1 MRRGASAVAA
11 GTLAA
16 SVVSGCTSHIGSSGD
31 QGFVSGDGI
40 TTSLKAAER
49 RTPGPVAG
57 TTLSGKRVSLADHR
71 GRIVVVNV
79 WGSWCAPCRREAPM
93 LGQAAKDLAGRGVVF
108 LGIDSRDGGRAAPLA
123 FERRFGVSYDSIY
136 DRDGRTLLPFH
147 GTLTPNAVPSTVII
161 DRKGRVAASVLGP
174 ITRTTL
180 YDLLQDVSGKNLDTG
195 GPA

>member
-1 MRRGASAVAA
+1 VRRVVAA
-11 GTLAA
+11 GALAA
-16 SVVSGCTSHIGSSGD
+16 LTLTGCTSHVGASGD

-40 TTSLKAAER
+40 TTSLKASER
-49 RTPGPVAG
+49 GTPGPVEG
-57 TTLSGKRVSLADHR
+57 TTLTGRRVSLADYR

-93 LGQAAKDLAGRGVVF
+93 LGQAAKDLAGKGVVF
-108 LGIDSRDGGRAAPLA
+108 LGIDSRDGGRAAPRA

-136 DRDGRTLLPFH
+136 DRDGRTLLAFH

-161 DRKGRVAASVLGP
+161 DRQGRVAASVLGR
-174 ITRTTL
+174 ITRITL
-180 YDLLQDVSGKNLDTG
+180 YDLLEDVSGKDLDTG